1 MLMYVINHKL
11 IEHIPPHYNIL
22 SLISFPSVFF
32 YYFPCF
38 VTFLLFMDVLLQAI
52 FSRGEAQTLVS

>member
-32 YYFPCF
+32 
-38 VTFLLFMDVLLQAI
+38 FLLFSLLCDFPVIYGCTITGNFFA
-52 FSRGEAQTLVS
+52 